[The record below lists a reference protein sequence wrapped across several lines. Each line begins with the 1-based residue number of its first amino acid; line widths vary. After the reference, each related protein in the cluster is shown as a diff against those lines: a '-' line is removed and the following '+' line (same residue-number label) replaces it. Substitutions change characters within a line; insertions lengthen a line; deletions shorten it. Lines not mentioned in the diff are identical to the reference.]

1 MASDFIHLHNHSHY
15 SLQDAACSVES
26 LVLAAKRHNMHAVAL
41 TDHGVMF
48 GVSEFYKKATKE
60 GIKPIIGMEA
70 YIVIDGTRFDR
81 KGDEPDYG
89 TKKKHYN
96 HLVLLAKNSS
106 LQSGTLKA
114 SITDQELTSKHY
126 KNIVKV

>member
-48 GVSEFYKKATKE
+48 GVAEFYKKATKE

-70 YIVIDGTRFDR
+70 YVVKEGSRFTRGKEDNGNSEKFGSDDKKR
-81 KGDEPDYG
+81 K
-89 TKKKHYN
+89 
-96 HLVLLAKNSS
+96 
-106 LQSGTLKA
+106 
-114 SITDQELTSKHY
+114 
-126 KNIVKV
+126 